1 MTAWRISASLALA
14 MVPPC
19 TLNAVLL
26 SGFAAARPVTG
37 FNASGLARGCGRA
50 AAWTRSNAQAR
61 RIVLCLGILLAQFAV
76 GLMLLLQLSKWLA

>member
-14 MVPPC
+14 MVPPF
-19 TLNAVLL
+19 THSAV
-26 SGFAAARPVTG
+26 SIGFAAARPVTG

-50 AAWTRSNAQAR
+50 AAWTRSSAQAR

-76 GLMLLLQLSKWLA
+76 GLMLLLLPSKWLA